1 MARIAGSARHG
12 AGARYA
18 ARSPDHPTSGRI
30 QWMPVTQ
37 RVLAGVVLLLMFLG
51 GFFMWLGN
59 PYMWLR
65 LIAATAE
72 TSTLSMGQAVFF
84 LAAIAVTGFVMIK
97 VLAVLNSIF
106 IRAMGGSDEITIR
119 PSWSRSLRDDANV
132 RTTASALD
140 VVMVTSVSVAIA
152 TATIW
157 FFFFARLN

>member
-1 MARIAGSARHG
+1 MS
-12 AGARYA
+12 
-18 ARSPDHPTSGRI
+18 
-30 QWMPVTQ
+30 VTQ
-37 RVLAGVVLLLMFLG
+37 RLLAGSILVLMFIG

-65 LIAATAE
+65 LIAANAE
-72 TSTLSMGQAVFF
+72 TSALSMGQAVFL

-97 VLAVLNSIF
+97 VLAVLNSAF

-140 VVMVTSVSVAIA
+140 VVMVTSVSVAIL

-157 FFFFARLN
+157 FFFFASLQ

>member
-1 MARIAGSARHG
+1 
-12 AGARYA
+12 
-18 ARSPDHPTSGRI
+18 
-30 QWMPVTQ
+30 MPVTR
-37 RVLAGVVLLLMFLG
+37 RVLAGAVLVLMFLG

-84 LAAIAVTGFVMIK
+84 LAAIAITGFVMIK

-119 PSWSRSLRDDANV
+119 PSWTRSLRDDGNA

>member
-1 MARIAGSARHG
+1 
-12 AGARYA
+12 
-18 ARSPDHPTSGRI
+18 
-30 QWMPVTQ
+30 MPVTQ
-37 RVLAGVVLLLMFLG
+37 RLLAGAVLLLMFLG
-51 GFFMWLGN
+51 GFFMWIGN
-59 PYMWLR
+59 PYVWLR

-140 VVMVTSVSVAIA
+140 IVMVTSVSVAIVA
-152 TATIW
+152 ATIW
-157 FFFFARLN
+157 FFFFASLQ